1 MKILAQQELDSVY
14 LVEFDGGD
22 GLAQVY
28 NRRGRILHQPVK
40 PESIV
45 RFGGWVEPNVGDDET
60 REILAGAVELRSADA
75 VA

>member
-1 MKILAQQELDSVY
+1 MKILAQQELYPAY

-28 NRRGRILHQPVK
+28 DRRRRILHQPVK
-40 PESIV
+40 PDSIF
-45 RFGGWVEPNVGDDET
+45 RFGRWIEPRLGDDET
-60 REILAGAVELRSADA
+60 REILSEAVELRSADA